1 MGDWLKDKGLKRLT
15 LDIEVEIHADIKG
28 RAAFRHTSI
37 KNYVL
42 EAIAMRM
49 LREDEFN
56 KSIQPPKAEILI

>member
-1 MGDWLKDKGLKRLT
+1 MANWLKDSGLKRLT
-15 LDIEVEIHADIKG
+15 MDVEVAIHADIKA
-28 RAAFRHTSI
+28 RASLRHTSI

-56 KSIQPPKAEILI
+56 KSIQPPKVDLLS